1 MHIFYHLVVL
11 LGAFSATVT
20 AVILPVPTPTD
31 TSKDE
36 TLNITGALGIN
47 CRGSSKCH
55 GSAAAQY
62 LVQFINEL
70 PDGVFYLNQQ
80 QIGELVFKEVL
91 FKQCTAYL
99 IENFRCLQHAWAPF
113 VHSFKVPMANGVRIS
128 SRLHITSQR
137 TDVCLVAQ

>member
-1 MHIFYHLVVL
+1 MRISYHLVVL
-11 LGAFSATVT
+11 LGAISATVA

-31 TSKDE
+31 ATNDE

-62 LVQFINEL
+62 LVQLINEL

-80 QIGELVFKEVL
+80 QIGELVFREIL
-91 FKQCTAYL
+91 FKRCTLYL
-99 IENFRCLQHAWAPF
+99 IEFCRYLQHAWAPF

-137 TDVCLVAQ
+137 TDVCLVVR